1 MTATAG
7 PTGTPVSGAGQQS
20 LATGAV
26 GPALLAIERALNGAG
41 DWTTAH
47 HLVTR
52 ATSSPIDAGRHT
64 GLYHGAPAVLFLL
77 NAATADGRDRYA
89 AARQRLTRHVRRLV
103 RQRLTAAD
111 DRLRRGQP
119 GTFAEYDIFYGL
131 VGTGAL
137 LLRHLPDA
145 DELGDLLT
153 YITRLTRPRTHDG
166 QRLPGWWVDHDPDPT
181 LPTPG
186 GHANLGMAHGAAGL
200 LSLLALADR
209 AGHQVRGQTE
219 AIERLCAWFDR
230 WRQDD
235 VAQGSW
241 WPQWLTRDQLRTGRP
256 TQAGPGRPSWCYGAP
271 GIARALQL
279 AAMATNHAARQADAE
294 AVLAACLNDQQLDR
308 LTEPGVCHGLA
319 GLHHTV
325 LRAAAD
331 AKTPDI
337 AARLPALTERLT
349 RHEPDPDDGFLT
361 GRTGHLLAM
370 ETARTAAP
378 PRTRWDACLL
388 IV

>member
-7 PTGTPVSGAGQQS
+7 PTGTDATEAGGQS

-26 GPALLAIERALNGAG
+26 GPAILAIERALNGTG
-41 DWTTAH
+41 NWTTAH
-47 HLVTR
+47 HGVTR
-52 ATSSPIDAGRHT
+52 VTSSPIDAGSHT
-64 GLYHGAPAVLFLL
+64 GLYHGAPAVFLML
-77 NAATADGRDRYA
+77 NAATSDGRDRYA
-89 AARQRLTRHVRRLV
+89 AARQSLAHHVRRLA
-103 RQRLTAAD
+103 RRRLTAAEA
-111 DRLRRGQP
+111 RLQRRQS
-119 GTFAEYDIFYGL
+119 GTFAEYDIFQGL
-131 VGTGAL
+131 VGIGAL
-137 LLRHLPDA
+137 LLRHLPDT

-153 YITRLTRPRTHDG
+153 YVTRLTQPRVHDE
-166 QRLPGWWVDHDPDPT
+166 QRRPGWWVDHDPDPT

-209 AGHQVRGQTE
+209 AGHQVNGQTE
-219 AIERLCAWFDR
+219 AIERLSVWFDR

-235 VAQGSW
+235 AAQGPW

-256 TQAGPGRPSWCYGAP
+256 TQVGPGRPSWCYGAP

-279 AAMATNHAARQADAE
+279 AAIATNHATRRADAE

-308 LTEPGVCHGLA
+308 LTEPGICHGLA
-319 GLHHTV
+319 GLYHTA

-337 AARLPALTERLT
+337 AARLPALAERLT
-349 RHEPDPDDGFLT
+349 GNEPTQGDGFLT

-378 PRTRWDACLL
+378 PQTRWDTCLL
-388 IV
+388 IN